1 MSRENQKMNMNGSP
15 KRPGRPFL
23 WSKKRPLV
31 NHHLQ
36 EYHAPSVFTS
46 HVADILKT
54 SVFITSGHIVPEEGF
69 S

>member
-1 MSRENQKMNMNGSP
+1 MSRENQKNEHEWFT
-15 KRPGRPFL
+15 KDARQALFV
-23 WSKKRPLV
+23 SKKRPLV

-54 SVFITSGHIVPEEGF
+54 SVFITSGRIVPEEGF